1 MKYYSV
7 IKNEIML
14 FVTTWFDLEGII
26 LNEIDRERQI
36 PHDLTYMCNLKCKT
50 NKQKKMKTDS

>member
-1 MKYYSV
+1 
-7 IKNEIML
+7 ML
-14 FVTTWFDLEGII
+14 FVTTWLDLEGII